1 LTGGLT
7 ISSGDGD
14 NIVRLDTVTVGGD
27 TAITAGIGA
36 DQITL
41 LDSSLAGGLTIS
53 SGDGDNIVRLETVMV
68 GADTAITA
76 GIGADQIT
84 LLDSGLS

>member
-1 LTGGLT
+1 
-7 ISSGDGD
+7 
-14 NIVRLDTVTVGGD
+14 
-27 TAITAGIGA
+27 
-36 DQITL
+36 
-41 LDSSLAGGLTIS
+41 DSSLAGGLTIS

-84 LLDSGLS
+84 VLDSSLTGGLTISSGDGDNIVRLDTV